1 MKTEKPPRVAL
12 ITGASRGIGRSI
24 AIRLATDGFSVVF
37 NYRSNPNNI
46 AELITDIESRGGR
59 AMSAR
64 ADVSNE
70 AEVGLMVKTIH
81 KLWGSVDIL
90 VNNAGIRKDQ
100 LLMRMT
106 ESNWDDVLD
115 TNLKGAF
122 LCSKAVLPVMM
133 KKRFG
138 RIVNI
143 SSIVGLT
150 GNPGQGNYAA
160 SKAGIIGL
168 TKTIAREV
176 ASRNITS
183 NAIAPGYIDTDM
195 VKELPAE
202 LRNRI
207 QSMIP
212 LGRLGTAEDVAG
224 MVAFL
229 CGEEA
234 NYITGQ
240 IIGIDGGLGA

>member
-1 MKTEKPPRVAL
+1 MIKQ
-12 ITGASRGIGRSI
+12 
-24 AIRLATDGFSVVF
+24 IR
-37 NYRSNPNNI
+37 R
-46 AELITDIESRGGR
+46 
-59 AMSAR
+59 
-64 ADVSNE
+64 
-70 AEVGLMVKTIH
+70 
-81 KLWGSVDIL
+81 LWGSIDVL

-106 ESNWDDVLD
+106 EASWDDVID

-122 LCSKAVLPVMM
+122 LCSKAVLPFMV

-143 SSIVGLT
+143 SSIVGIT
-150 GNPGQGNYAA
+150 GNTGQGNYAA

-183 NAIAPGYIDTDM
+183 NAIAPGYIETDM
-195 VKELPAE
+195 VKELSDE
-202 LRNRI
+202 LRARI
-207 QSMIP
+207 QSMVP
-212 LGRLGTAEDVAG
+212 LGRLGTADDVAG

-240 IIGIDGGLGA
+240 VIGIDGGLGA

>member
-1 MKTEKPPRVAL
+1 
-12 ITGASRGIGRSI
+12 
-24 AIRLATDGFSVVF
+24 
-37 NYRSNPNNI
+37 
-46 AELITDIESRGGR
+46 
-59 AMSAR
+59 
-64 ADVSNE
+64 
-70 AEVGLMVKTIH
+70 
-81 KLWGSVDIL
+81 
-90 VNNAGIRKDQ
+90 
-100 LLMRMT
+100 MRMT

-160 SKAGIIGL
+160 SKAGMIGL

-195 VKELPAE
+195 VKELPGE
-202 LRNRI
+202 LRSRI

>member
-1 MKTEKPPRVAL
+1 MAKVAL
-12 ITGASRGIGRSI
+12 ITGGSRGIGRSI
-24 AIRLATDGFSVVF
+24 GIRLAKDGICVAI
-37 NYRSNPNNI
+37 NYRNNRNDADEVVAEIETQGGKAI
-46 AELITDIESRGGR
+46 AIQ
-59 AMSAR
+59 
-64 ADVSNE
+64 ADVSNALE
-70 AEVGLMVKTIH
+70 VKTMVDNVQN
-81 KLWGSVDIL
+81 LLGSIAIL

-100 LLMRMT
+100 LIMRMT
-106 ESNWDDVLD
+106 EADWDSVLD

-122 LCSKAVLPVMM
+122 LCSKAVLPNMM
-133 KKRFG
+133 KQRYG

-143 SSIVGLT
+143 SSIVGLS
-150 GNPGQGNYAA
+150 GNPGQVNYAA

-195 VKELPAE
+195 VKELGND
-202 LRNRI
+202 LRERI

-212 LGRLGTAEDVAG
+212 LRRLGTPFDIAG

-234 NYITGQ
+234 TYITGQ
-240 IIGIDGGLGA
+240 VIGIDGGLGS

>member
-1 MKTEKPPRVAL
+1 MKMGNMPKVAL
-12 ITGASRGIGRSI
+12 ITGSSRGIGKSI
-24 AIRLATDGFSVVF
+24 AIRLSNEGFNVVF
-37 NYRSNPNNI
+37 NYRTNPGSLDETISN
-46 AELITDIESRGGR
+46 IEFQGGN
-59 AMSAR
+59 AVSIK

-70 AEVGLMVKTIH
+70 AEVKMMIKQIDT
-81 KLWGSVDIL
+81 LWGSIDVL

-106 ESNWDDVLD
+106 ESSWDDVLD

-122 LCSKAVLPVMM
+122 LCSKAVLPFMVR
-133 KKRFG
+133 KRFG

-143 SSIVGLT
+143 SSIVGIT
-150 GNPGQGNYAA
+150 GNPGQANYAA

-183 NAIAPGYIDTDM
+183 NAIAPGYIETDM
-195 VKELPAE
+195 VKELSDE
-202 LRNRI
+202 LRARI
-207 QSMIP
+207 QSMVP
-212 LGRLGTAEDVAG
+212 LGRLGTGDDVAG

-229 CGEEA
+229 CSEEA

-240 IIGIDGGLGA
+240 VIGIDGGLGA

>member
-37 NYRSNPNNI
+37 NYRNNPNNI

-59 AMSAR
+59 AISAQ

-70 AEVGLMVKTIH
+70 TEVGLMVKTIH

-212 LGRLGTAEDVAG
+212 LGRLGTPDDVAG